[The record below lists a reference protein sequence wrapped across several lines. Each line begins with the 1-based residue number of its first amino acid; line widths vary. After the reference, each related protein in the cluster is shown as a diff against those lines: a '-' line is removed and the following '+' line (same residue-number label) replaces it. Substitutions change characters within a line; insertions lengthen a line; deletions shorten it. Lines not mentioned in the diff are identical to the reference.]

1 MTNKELILKLKTDG
15 ILTKEEF
22 CNLLSTYSKEDMDYA
37 ACLARKICDDIYGK
51 DIYLRGL
58 VEVSSYCK
66 NDCYYCG
73 IRCSNKNAQRYRLTK
88 EEILECCEEGYS
100 LGFRTFVLQG
110 GEDMHFT
117 RDIVCDIVRE
127 IKSRYPDCAVTLSLG
142 EKSYDEYKA
151 YREAGADR
159 YLLRHETA
167 DEGLYSLLHPEKMLL
182 SNRKRCLS
190 DLKSLGFQTG
200 AGMMIG
206 APYQTAEQL
215 ALDMLY
221 LYDLKPQMVG
231 IGPFIP
237 HRDTPFKDKP
247 HGSFELTVFLLS
259 LVRLMLP
266 QVLLPATTAL
276 GTIHPKGREIGVLAG
291 ANIIMPNLS
300 PLSVRKKYMLYEGKI
315 STGDESA
322 QSVISV
328 KKKMESIGYRISFAR
343 GDHKSIEK

>member
-1 MTNKELILKLKTDG
+1 MKCKELIEKLNNEKV
-15 ILTKEEF
+15 LTKEEF
-22 CNLLSTYSKEDMDYA
+22 TFLLSSYTKEDMDFA
-37 ACLARKICDDIYGK
+37 AKIAREICDSIYGK

-73 IRCSNKNAQRYRLTK
+73 IRASNKNAQRYRLTK
-88 EEILECCEEGYS
+88 DEILECCEEGYA
-100 LGFRTFVLQG
+100 LGFKTFVLQG

-117 RDIVCDIVRE
+117 CDVVCDIVRE
-127 IKSRYPDCAVTLSLG
+127 IKKRYPECAVTLSLG
-142 EKSYDEYKA
+142 EKPYEEYKA
-151 YREAGADR
+151 YKQAGADR

-167 DEGLYSLLHPEKMLL
+167 SEKHYSLLHPEKMLL
-182 SNRKRCLS
+182 SERKRCLW

-200 AGMMIG
+200 AGMMVG
-206 APYQTAEQL
+206 APYQTAENL
-215 ALDMLY
+215 AEDMLY
-221 LYDLKPQMVG
+221 LHDLKPQMVG

-237 HRDTPFKDKP
+237 HKDTPFRDMQR
-247 HGSFELTVFLLS
+247 GSFELTVFLLS
-259 LVRLMLP
+259 LVRIMLP
-266 QVLLPATTAL
+266 DVLLPATTAL

-291 ANIIMPNLS
+291 ANVIMPNLS

-315 STGDESA
+315 CTGDESA

-343 GDHKSIEK
+343 GNYKGI